1 MSITLEINNPNTFE
15 KELIEFVQQQK
26 QELEEVTIEALNN
39 FLNSFKKRN
48 KIEFQKKDPRKHSH
62 IIKREYNEE
71 DVDEVAL
78 LHIEDSGKYVH
89 DRRREAR
96 K

>member
-1 MSITLEINNPNTFE
+1 MTIKLTIDNPDME
-15 KELIEFVQQQK
+15 EQLRLFVQQQK
-26 QELEEVTIEALNN
+26 EITVEALNN
-39 FLNSFKKRN
+39 FLNSFRKKN

-62 IIKREYNEE
+62 IIKREYNVE

-89 DRRREAR
+89 DIRRKDRR
-96 K
+96 